1 MNLLERLMSVA
12 NKVWRGTYSENQDGY
27 SLVVS
32 IRRYLVF
39 EDGRKTQISKKEGL
53 QDTIFSSLII

>member
-1 MNLLERLMSVA
+1 MNLSVRLTSVA
-12 NKVWRGTYSENQDGY
+12 NKVGRGTSSENQDSK
-27 SLVVS
+27 SLVIS

-53 QDTIFSSLII
+53 QDTYFFVVN